1 MTTKTIKR
9 FDIIKQIGR
18 QYLVSNIE
26 NDEFSYKQAFGSKW
40 NKLDKTLV
48 SSLDGKT
55 EHSKLDIRFVDNINH
70 ISVLVETK
78 DNNKN
83 WSDDKIKQQLQAY
96 VNCEKLLTRNRI
108 IAIIATEEDKTF
120 KVWWGTD
127 IIIDDSHQLSN
138 QYELKTFEEYADLY
152 LGKENNKEKVIK
164 STYELNELLFKH
176 GINEKIRSQFV
187 GTCLLAL
194 KYNCAYKN
202 LQTSQIIAGIEGV
215 LNQLLNGDI
224 NKATKLVL
232 LNSKVLNS
240 QDVRSLSPKDFEE
253 ILSKIETDI
262 LPYINDKNTMGQD
275 ILNLFFT
282 TFNKYVGKTDKN
294 QAFTPDHIVHFMC
307 KVVGINRNSRILDP
321 CCGSGAFL
329 VRAMTEAM
337 DDCANKEER
346 DNVKQNQ
353 IYGIEYEETAF
364 GLSTTNMLIH
374 GDGNSNIRQ
383 GNCFEEEDFIQN
395 ANVNIILMNPP
406 YNAQK
411 KYCLKEYADTW
422 NKNTKEDPSQG
433 FHFVYHIASQIKT
446 GKLAVLLPLQ
456 CAIGTT
462 STDIQTF
469 KMKMLEEH
477 TLDAVFSLPVDV
489 FHPGSTSVACCM
501 IFNLGVRHRNAT
513 LPTFFG
519 CFKDDGFVKRKNM
532 GRIEKVKPNT
542 NEGIWK
548 DIEAKWLDLYHTRQ
562 SEAGLSV
569 VKKVSAE
576 DEWLAEAYM
585 ETDYTKITE
594 KDFEKNIRALIASR
608 LLQGK
613 NFKKKNISLNNKI
626 KPLHSEDWQYFT
638 VEKIFSR
645 ENIIPTKGST
655 TSKLFDG
662 HEIPYISA
670 KKELNGLEKMCSN
683 ETPEFVSKGNCI
695 VFIQLGQGSAGY
707 TTYQDDDFIGMY
719 GKTIC
724 AYHNKL
730 NVYNGIFIETILDTE
745 RPKYSFGRSWTG
757 SRLYQT
763 QIKLPAKESKDEKG
777 NITYDPDWQ
786 YMEDYIK
793 SLPYADLL

>member
-1 MTTKTIKR
+1 MTIKTIKR

-548 DIEAKWLDLYHTRQ
+548 DIEAKWLDLSY
-562 SEAGLSV
+562 
-569 VKKVSAE
+569 
-576 DEWLAEAYM
+576 
-585 ETDYTKITE
+585 
-594 KDFEKNIRALIASR
+594 
-608 LLQGK
+608 
-613 NFKKKNISLNNKI
+613 
-626 KPLHSEDWQYFT
+626 
-638 VEKIFSR
+638 
-645 ENIIPTKGST
+645 
-655 TSKLFDG
+655 
-662 HEIPYISA
+662 
-670 KKELNGLEKMCSN
+670 
-683 ETPEFVSKGNCI
+683 
-695 VFIQLGQGSAGY
+695 
-707 TTYQDDDFIGMY
+707 
-719 GKTIC
+719 
-724 AYHNKL
+724 
-730 NVYNGIFIETILDTE
+730 
-745 RPKYSFGRSWTG
+745 
-757 SRLYQT
+757 
-763 QIKLPAKESKDEKG
+763 
-777 NITYDPDWQ
+777 
-786 YMEDYIK
+786 
-793 SLPYADLL
+793 